1 MTCSCCEPSLE
12 TPERAICPV
21 DGSNGVLVNRLTV
34 AAQMRDPVPPKQEF
48 WLCRSPDCTVVYFGS
63 AGTTVTLDQVHQIP
77 GFKSSGRGLVY
88 YCFGIIE
95 SQIVEEVRTM
105 GTSSTGDFV
114 QEQVRA
120 GNCVCEVKN
129 PSGKCCLKDLKAL
142 VGDTQRTRKESG

>member
-21 DGSNGVLVNRLTV
+21 DGSNGV
-34 AAQMRDPVPPKQEF
+34 Q
-48 WLCRSPDCTVVYFGS
+48 
-63 AGTTVTLDQVHQIP
+63 
-77 GFKSSGRGLVY
+77 SSGRGLVC
-88 YCFGIIE
+88 YCFGILE